1 MPILTAIRSGTENAM
16 PPVADCNHDICF
28 PVIFLALP
36 WGMPKKATVRLTPKV
51 HSMQWY
57 TSGFT

>member
-1 MPILTAIRSGTENAM
+1 MPQ
-16 PPVADCNHDICF
+16 VAARNDSFCF
-28 PVIFLALP
+28 PVILPALP
-36 WGMPKKATVRLTPKV
+36 WGMPQTATVGLTPKV

>member
-1 MPILTAIRSGTENAM
+1 MPILTAIRSGTENAV
-16 PPVADCNHDICF
+16 PQVAARNGICF
-28 PVIFLALP
+28 PVILPALP

>member
-1 MPILTAIRSGTENAM
+1 MPQ
-16 PPVADCNHDICF
+16 VAARNGICF
-28 PVIFLALP
+28 PVILPALP
-36 WGMPKKATVRLTPKV
+36 WGMPKKATVRPTPKV